1 MALSERER
9 RILEEIEDA
18 LERDD
23 PKLARRVS
31 GGRLRDGPSPEAAPE
46 WLVHGRGH
54 RRDSR
59 PTGAGGRAGVRG
71 GAG

>member
-31 GGRLRDGPSPEAAPE
+31 GVASGTGRLRRLLLSGWFMVAIIVVTVAL
-46 WLVHGRGH
+46 LVL
-54 RRDSR
+54 
-59 PTGAGGRAGVRG
+59 AVAL
-71 GAG
+71 A